1 MSGEKFHRKM
11 GVPFQ
16 ITSIFPKKQLCFTPN
31 SGFLYCFRFIPCHKS
46 GHGYHTREH
55 GSPKRKHKSKRKETD
70 IAPQK
75 RSFLEDTF
83 LFKALRKINDCINHL
98 IISLLGES
106 RLGNLPDSKS
116 SNYFLSISLL
126 PPILYIFIYILYII
140 N

>member
-1 MSGEKFHRKM
+1 MSGEKIHKKM
-11 GVPFQ
+11 RIPFQ
-16 ITSIFPKKQLCFTPN
+16 ITSIFPKKQFCFTPN
-31 SGFLYCFRFIPCHKS
+31 SRFLYCFRFISNHKRE
-46 GHGYHTREH
+46 HGYHKREH
-55 GSPKRKHKSKRKETD
+55 GYPQKNAQKQEKRNRYS
-70 IAPQK
+70 PQK

-126 PPILYIFIYILYII
+126 PSIFIYIYIYYI
-140 N
+140 YN